1 MAIVLICNYYSPF
14 ITIHIRAN
22 SLPPIAKQHKYII
35 LIFRQLIPHTDPSI
49 CLFQASAVSESVT
62 GEETIPILLIAG
74 PTPGVIPCYI
84 SVKRPTIKLFAI
96 STFAA
101 LCNMIVRVLS
111 GRFLGCFHR
120 S

>member
-1 MAIVLICNYYSPF
+1 MAISIFCKNQSVVIWKLI
-14 ITIHIRAN
+14 HHAD
-22 SLPPIAKQHKYII
+22 PP
-35 LIFRQLIPHTDPSI
+35 I
-49 CLFQASAVSESVT
+49 CLFQTSAVAESIT

-111 GRFLGCFHR
+111 GRFLGCFHLSLFLKYSTISSAVALR
-120 S
+120 VVIQ